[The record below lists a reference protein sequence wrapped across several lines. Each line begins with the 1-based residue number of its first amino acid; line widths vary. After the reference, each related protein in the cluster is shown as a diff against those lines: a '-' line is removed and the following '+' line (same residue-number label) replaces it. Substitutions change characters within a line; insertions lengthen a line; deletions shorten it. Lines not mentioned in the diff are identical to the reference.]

1 MRLFSLTTEFT
12 VKFFAFLPL
21 LAVMVLSALPLT
33 SVSAE
38 TQYIS
43 DNLTVYMRKGPS
55 IKFGIKRGLRSGS
68 KVTVVQVDKE
78 SGWSEVRVRD
88 GDTGWILTR
97 ELSDSPAARDQ
108 VSRAL
113 AAEANAKTKLKEAR
127 DALASYRSG
136 NRELETTKGNLSREN
151 KELTR
156 QLQELQRLT
165 ARTSEINQ
173 ENQRLGEQVAQ
184 LTDENERLDRSN
196 AQLRTNSETTWFVVG
211 AAVLVFG
218 MFMGF
223 VIPKIPFRGRRRDNW
238 SSL

>member
-1 MRLFSLTTEFT
+1 MKLF
-12 VKFFAFLPL
+12 AILPL
-21 LAVMVLSALPLT
+21 LAVLVLSAVPAT

-38 TQYIS
+38 TRYIS
-43 DNLTVYMRKGPS
+43 DNLTVYLRKGPS

-97 ELSDSPAARDQ
+97 ELSSSPAARDQ

-113 AAEANAKTKLKEAR
+113 KAEAAAKAKLKEAR
-127 DALASYRSG
+127 DSLAKYRSG
-136 NRELETTKGNLSREN
+136 NRELESTKGSLSREN

-156 QLQELQRLT
+156 QLKELQRLT

-173 ENQRLGEQVAQ
+173 ENQRLGEEVAQ

-196 AQLRTNSETTWFVVG
+196 AQLRTSSETTWFVVG
-211 AAVLVFG
+211 AAVLIFG

-223 VIPKIPFRGRRRDNW
+223 VIPKIPFGRKRRDSW
-238 SSL
+238 SSI

>member
-1 MRLFSLTTEFT
+1 VKLFSI
-12 VKFFAFLPL
+12 LPL
-21 LAVMVLSALPLT
+21 LAVLVLSAAPAA

-38 TQYIS
+38 TRYIS
-43 DNLTVYMRKGPS
+43 DNLTVYVRKGPS

-68 KVTVVQVDKE
+68 KVSVLQVDKE
-78 SGWSEVRVRD
+78 SGWSEVRVSD
-88 GDTGWILTR
+88 GDVGWMLTR
-97 ELSDSPAARDQ
+97 ELSSDPAARDQ

-113 AAEANAKTKLKEAR
+113 KAEAAAKEKLAEAR
-127 DALASYRSG
+127 ESLSTYRSG
-136 NRELETTKGNLSREN
+136 NRNLETAKGNLSREN

-156 QLQELQRLT
+156 QLKELQRLT

-173 ENQRLGEQVAQ
+173 ENQRLSEEAAQ

-196 AQLRTNSETTWFVVG
+196 AQLRTSSETTWFVVG

-223 VIPKIPFRGRRRDNW
+223 VIPKIPFGRRRNDSW

>member
-1 MRLFSLTTEFT
+1 MKL
-12 VKFFAFLPL
+12 FAFLPL
-21 LAVMVLSALPLT
+21 FAVLVLSAVPV
-33 SVSAE
+33 SAVSAE
-38 TQYIS
+38 TRYIS

-55 IKFGIKRGLRSGS
+55 IKFGIKRGLRSGT

-78 SGWSEVRVRD
+78 SGWTEVRFHD

-97 ELSDSPAARDQ
+97 ELSSEPAARDQ

-113 AAEANAKTKLKEAR
+113 KAEAAAKAKLKEAR
-127 DALASYRSG
+127 DALARYRSG
-136 NRELETTKGNLSREN
+136 NRDLESTKGKLSREN

-156 QLQELQRLT
+156 QLKELQRLT

-173 ENQRLGEQVAQ
+173 ENQRLSDEVAQ
-184 LTDENERLDRSN
+184 LTDENQRLDRSN
-196 AQLRTNSETTWFVVG
+196 AQLRTSQETTWFMVG

-223 VIPKIPFRGRRRDNW
+223 VIPKIPFGRRRRDSW

>member
-1 MRLFSLTTEFT
+1 MKLFS
-12 VKFFAFLPL
+12 FLPL
-21 LAVMVLSALPLT
+21 VAVLILSIAPATL
-33 SVSAE
+33 VSAE
-38 TQYIS
+38 TRYIS

-55 IKFGIKRGLRSGS
+55 TKFGIKRGLRSGS
-68 KVTVVQVDKE
+68 QVTTLQVDKE

-97 ELSDSPAARDQ
+97 ELSSSPAARDQ

-113 AAEANAKTKLKEAR
+113 KAEATAKEKLKEAR
-127 DALASYRSG
+127 ESLAKYRSG
-136 NRELETTKGNLSREN
+136 NRDLETTKGNLSREN

-156 QLQELQRLT
+156 QLKELQRLT

-173 ENQRLGEQVAQ
+173 ENQRLSEEVAQ

-223 VIPKIPFRGRRRDNW
+223 VIPKIPFGRRRGDSW

>member
-1 MRLFSLTTEFT
+1 MKLFAT
-12 VKFFAFLPL
+12 LPL
-21 LAVMVLSALPLT
+21 LAVLFLT
-33 SVSAE
+33 ATPAAQVSAE
-38 TQYIS
+38 TRYIS

-55 IKFGIKRGLRSGS
+55 TKFGIKRGLRSGS
-68 KVTVVQVDKE
+68 KVTTLQVDKD

-88 GDTGWILTR
+88 GDVGWILTR
-97 ELSDSPAARDQ
+97 ELSSEPAARDQ

-113 AAEANAKTKLKEAR
+113 KAESAAKEKLKDAR
-127 DALASYRSG
+127 ESLAKYRSG
-136 NRELETTKGNLSREN
+136 NRDLETTKGNLSREN

-156 QLQELQRLT
+156 QLKELQRLT
-165 ARTSEINQ
+165 ARTAEINQ
-173 ENQRLGEQVAQ
+173 DNQRLSEEVAQ

-196 AQLRTNSETTWFVVG
+196 AQLRTSSETTWFVVG

-223 VIPKIPFRGRRRDNW
+223 VIPKIPWRSRRSDSW